1 MDRTFR
7 KLCRSEQMESDEDKL
22 KWLRVR
28 LVGKALTV
36 YRRLGQSA
44 RQIWCVQ
51 RCVTFIVSIPTVQ
64 ETSTCTQ
71 GKKASNHLEIIA

>member
-44 RQIWCVQ
+44 RSKYGAYKDALLSSFLSRQCK
-51 RCVTFIVSIPTVQ
+51 RPLHAYGRTA
-64 ETSTCTQ
+64 
-71 GKKASNHLEIIA
+71 G